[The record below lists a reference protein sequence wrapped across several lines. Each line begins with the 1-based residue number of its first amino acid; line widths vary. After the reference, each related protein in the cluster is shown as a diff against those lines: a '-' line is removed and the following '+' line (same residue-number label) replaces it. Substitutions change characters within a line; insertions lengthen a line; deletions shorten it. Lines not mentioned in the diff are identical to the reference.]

1 MLTVDGKNCTTNTK
15 FIANLTLTLA
25 KAIRLHTHQKLIS
38 GKLFMP
44 VYRFISQSELVQFIA
59 TRC

>member
-1 MLTVDGKNCTTNTK
+1 MDGKNCTINAL

-25 KAIRLHTHQKLIS
+25 KAIRLCVHLKLIS

-44 VYRFISQSELVQFIA
+44 VYKFISQSELVQFTA